1 VAAIAAGGYQNLA
14 LIQTGLSAPAVQL
27 SNVVYTGG
35 AFSLQ
40 TPTTCGRTYYLQHKD
55 SLASPWWMPSLPVP
69 GNGAVQTLADPGAP
83 ATQRFYRVWQK
94 P

>member
-1 VAAIAAGGYQNLA
+1 M
-14 LIQTGLSAPAVQL
+14 QL